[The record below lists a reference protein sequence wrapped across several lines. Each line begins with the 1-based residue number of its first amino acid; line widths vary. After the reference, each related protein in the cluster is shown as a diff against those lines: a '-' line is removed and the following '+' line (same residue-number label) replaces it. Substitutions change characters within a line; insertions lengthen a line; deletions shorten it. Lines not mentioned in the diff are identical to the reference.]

1 MTQTNTEIAKVL
13 TLAKEVLE
21 IEADAIHA
29 MVSRLDQGFARA
41 VELILACKGRVVVSG
56 MGKSGHIGRKIAAT
70 LASTGT
76 PAFFMH
82 PGEAAHGDLGM
93 ITDHDV
99 VLALS
104 NSGESDELVALLNPI
119 KRRGVPLVAI
129 TGNLQSTLARQAD
142 VVLDAGVEKEACTLN
157 LAPTASTSAQL
168 AMGDALAVVLLDLRG
183 FGSDD
188 FAMSHPGGTLGR
200 RLLIHVRDI
209 MHSGDEL
216 PVVHVNTL
224 LRDAL
229 LVMSQSGLG
238 LAAVVDGDNR
248 VVGVFTDG
256 DLRRVLNRDI
266 DLKSTPVNQVMSS
279 NPRRINPDKLAA
291 EAVQMMQTYKITG
304 LLVVD
309 ASDHLVGAFN
319 MQDLL
324 RAGVV

>member
-1 MTQTNTEIAKVL
+1 MTPTNTQIASVL
-13 TLAKEVLE
+13 TLARNVLD
-21 IEADAIHA
+21 IEADAIRAMSGRLNGQFAHA
-29 MVSRLDQGFARA
+29 IDLM
-41 VELILACKGRVVVSG
+41 LACKGRVVVSG

-93 ITDHDV
+93 ITAQDV

-104 NSGESDELVALLNPI
+104 NSGESEELVALLNPI
-119 KRRGVPLVAI
+119 KRRGVPLIAI

-168 AMGDALAVVLLDLRG
+168 ALGDALAVVLLDLRG

-188 FAMSHPGGTLGR
+188 FALSHPGGSLGR
-200 RLLIHVRDI
+200 RLLVHVRDV
-209 MHSGDEL
+209 MHAGEAL
-216 PVVHVNTL
+216 PVVQETTL

-229 LVMSQSGLG
+229 LVMSEKGLG
-238 LAAVVDGDNR
+238 LTAVVDDQQR
-248 VVGVFTDG
+248 VKGVFTDG
-256 DLRRVLNRDI
+256 DLRRVLNRDV
-266 DLKSTPVNQVMSS
+266 DLKTTPVSQVMSA
-279 NPRRINPDKLAA
+279 NPRRIHADKLAA

-304 LLVVD
+304 LLVVNE
-309 ASDHLVGAFN
+309 SDHLVGAFN